1 MNPALQKH
9 IRSCYKALG
18 CPPAEQ
24 PVFRIFIKNY
34 TSHSHRK
41 CFGRHVIE
49 LAGPQ
54 VEIALVKLSEIFSHS
69 SIAITRQYLGLRQQ
83 ELGEVYMS
91 LDF

>member
-1 MNPALQKH
+1 MPK
-9 IRSCYKALG
+9 SFPK
-18 CPPAEQ
+18 
-24 PVFRIFIKNY
+24 
-34 TSHSHRK
+34 
-41 CFGRHVIE
+41 

-69 SIAITRQYLGLRQQ
+69 SIAITRRYLGLRQQ